1 MLCALPKKKREVKL
15 KPKRLIRHVK
25 DVHEIWGFNRIPGD
39 PRQLRGALIESSDAA
54 KSCWRFWGLEP
65 CFKQMGFP
73 LPGAQEAA
81 FIGKNVKDWW

>member
-39 PRQLRGALIESSDAA
+39 PRQLRGALIESSNAA
-54 KSCWRFWGLEP
+54 KRFWGLEP